1 MKHIMVNGAY
11 DILHI
16 GHINLINY
24 AKSLGD
30 YLLVALDTDERIAYN
45 KGKDRPVNNLKTR
58 MTIIRNLKAV
68 DEVQCFGSD
77 AELINLFKTFKP
89 DVRVIGSDWQDKI
102 IVGSEYSGEIIFYE
116 RKDENSTTKTLEN
129 YVNRRRM

>member
-1 MKHIMVNGAY
+1 MRRIVINGAY
-11 DILHI
+11 DILHV
-16 GHINLINY
+16 GHIDLINY

-30 YLLVALDTDERIAYN
+30 YLLVALDTDERIVYN

-58 MTIIRNLKAV
+58 MTIIGNLKAV

-77 AELINLFKTFKP
+77 EGLINLFKTFKP
-89 DVRVIGSDWQDKI
+89 DVRVIGSDWQGKI
-102 IVGSEYSGEIIFYE
+102 IVGNEYSGEIIFYE
-116 RKDENSTTKTLEN
+116 RKDENSTTRTLEN

>member
-1 MKHIMVNGAY
+1 MKYIMVNGAY
-11 DILHI
+11 DILHV
-16 GHINLINY
+16 GHIDLINY

-45 KGKDRPVNNLKTR
+45 KGKDRPVNDLYTR
-58 MTIIRNLKAV
+58 MMIMKNIRSV
-68 DEVQCFGSD
+68 DEVRSFNSD
-77 AELINLFKTFKP
+77 RELIDIFKDYRP
-89 DVRVIGSDWQDKI
+89 DKRVIGSDWQGKT
-102 IVGSEYSGEIIFYE
+102 IVGREYSGEIIFYE